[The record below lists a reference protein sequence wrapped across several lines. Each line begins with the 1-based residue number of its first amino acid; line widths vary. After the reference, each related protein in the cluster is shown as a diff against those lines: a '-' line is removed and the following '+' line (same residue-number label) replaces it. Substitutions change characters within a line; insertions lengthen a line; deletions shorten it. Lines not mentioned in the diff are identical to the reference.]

1 MDKPNTVKH
10 IQNVKICSII
20 LKIIF
25 NARYLRE
32 QIHFQ
37 VSWLN
42 KIVYFL
48 QR

>member
-1 MDKPNTVKH
+1 MDKPNTVKL
-10 IQNVKICSII
+10 IQNVKICSIK

-32 QIHFQ
+32 EINFQI
-37 VSWLN
+37 SWLN